1 MRTPWDVLTDAGV
14 PDGAARVPPSTH
26 LDAASVLEALRTVD
40 ASAGPLLP
48 HEQECL
54 GAWLAAFRH
63 HWPDRF
69 TAMLGPLGECVLDRC
84 TAGDLD
90 QNRYLKLRR
99 IAAENLS
106 RRV

>member
-1 MRTPWDVLTDAGV
+1 MQTAWDVLTEAGV
-14 PDGAARVPPSTH
+14 PDGAARIPPSAR
-26 LDAASVLEALRTVD
+26 LDAAAVANALATVADDAAPLEA
-40 ASAGPLLP
+40 

-69 TAMLGPLGECVLDRC
+69 SAVLGPLGERVLERC

-90 QNRYLKLRR
+90 PNRYLKLRR
-99 IAAENLS
+99 IATENLA

>member
-1 MRTPWDVLTDAGV
+1 MRTAWDVLTEAGV
-14 PDGAARVPPSTH
+14 PDGAARVPPSVG
-26 LDAASVLEALRTVD
+26 LDAAAVAAALSSVGADVDRLR
-40 ASAGPLLP
+40 P
-48 HEQECL
+48 HERECL

-69 TAMLGPLGECVLDRC
+69 TAVLGPLGDRVLDRC

-90 QNRYLKLRR
+90 PNRHLKLRR
-99 IAAENLS
+99 IATANLA